1 MAGNTVIFFALQAA
15 PCEGGEQ
22 MFRSHIDRI
31 VSNGVGGAVFSAVEV
46 TGTSAVRRGKMITEA
61 RMATDHGLAEYLDGT
76 LVSTEGIR
84 LDFKVQIQA
93 DNHPPAVTGSG
104 QTDH

>member
-1 MAGNTVIFFALQAA
+1 MSANTVIFFALEAA

-31 VSNGVGGAVFSAVEV
+31 VAHGSAVEV
-46 TGTSAVRRGKMITEA
+46 TGASAMLRGKMVTDA
-61 RMATDHGLAEYLDGT
+61 RMATDHGLAEYLDDT

-84 LDFKVQIQA
+84 LDLEVRIQT
-93 DNHPPAVTGSG
+93 DNQPAAGMGPG